1 MQDVFV
7 QIRITAERREEIS
20 RGIEAI
26 KSLGSDRP
34 SYLPLIRPGISALC
48 MALRGGIEEALSRRI
63 AGEGGGALEELRR
76 GEYGP
81 DDAFADVVMCFR
93 KAAAAELRKVGRK
106 HGMTKKEVERLGSHL
121 SSMLDMEARVAC
133 ENVLRRKEDLA
144 RHASKEQNSH

>member
-1 MQDVFV
+1 M
-7 QIRITAERREEIS
+7 QIRITAERREEIG
-20 RGIEAI
+20 RGIEAVKI
-26 KSLGSDRP
+26 LGSDRP
-34 SYLPLIRPGISALC
+34 FYLPLIRPGISALC
-48 MALRGGIEEALSRRI
+48 MALRDGIEEALSRRI
-63 AGEGGGALEELRR
+63 AREGDGALEELRR

-106 HGMTKKEVERLGSHL
+106 QGMAKEEVERLGSHL